1 MVVFAPLG
9 FPGTGAGRWVR
20 STRGK
25 RWTPS
30 KAEKSPDRG
39 QTPTAGNLVA
49 PGGATYRGH
58 VTPAIAPLTPVRFPD
73 DPQITFLLQ
82 RWTAG
87 DAGALGELLPAL
99 YEPLRQLAHQR
110 IRGEPE
116 ACSLDTTGLV
126 HEAYLKLADSP
137 AASLRDRRHF
147 LAVASRVMRNVL
159 VDHARARNAEKRG
172 GGADRVELREEIWV
186 SELNLDA
193 VTELDKALTTLEA
206 LDPRQSAILEQH
218 YFGGLSL
225 DDISET
231 MNISV
236 RTVKRDLRA
245 ARAWLA
251 LQLAPEA
258 P

>member
-1 MVVFAPLG
+1 LEAR
-9 FPGTGAGRWVR
+9 GAR
-20 STRGK
+20 
-25 RWTPS
+25 
-30 KAEKSPDRG
+30 
-39 QTPTAGNLVA
+39 
-49 PGGATYRGH
+49 
-58 VTPAIAPLTPVRFPD
+58 D
-73 DPQITFLLQ
+73 DSQITTLLH

-87 DAGALGELLPAL
+87 DAEALRQLLPAL
-99 YEPLRQLAHQR
+99 YEPLRQLAHHR
-110 IRGEPE
+110 IRGEPD
-116 ACSLDTTGLV
+116 ARSLDTTGLV

-137 AASLRDRRHF
+137 AGSLRDRHHF

-172 GGADRVELREEIWV
+172 GGAGTVELREEIWV
-186 SELNLDA
+186 SEIDLDA
-193 VTELDKALTTLEA
+193 VDELDKALTTLEA
-206 LDPRQSAILEQH
+206 LDPRQSTILEQH

-225 DDISET
+225 DDIADMLSV
-231 MNISV
+231 SV

>member
-1 MVVFAPLG
+1 MDASR
-9 FPGTGAGRWVR
+9 AADE
-20 STRGK
+20 S
-25 RWTPS
+25 
-30 KAEKSPDRG
+30 
-39 QTPTAGNLVA
+39 
-49 PGGATYRGH
+49 H
-58 VTPAIAPLTPVRFPD
+58 VTI
-73 DPQITFLLQ
+73 LLR

-87 DAGALGELLPAL
+87 DAQALGELMPVL

-110 IRGEPE
+110 IRGEPD
-116 ACSLDTTGLV
+116 ARSLDTTGLV

-137 AASLRDRRHF
+137 AGSLRDRHHF

-172 GGADRVELREEIWV
+172 GGAGVAELREEVWV
-186 SELNLDA
+186 SEINLDA
-193 VTELDKALTTLEA
+193 VRELDRALTALEA

-225 DDISET
+225 DDIAGALSV
-231 MNISV
+231 SV

-251 LQLAPEA
+251 SELAPET